1 MNKLMLHQVRLT
13 FIKRSISSFNLLS
26 ASAVHQTFHPQYQS
40 SLNNLMIVQ
49 SPIHRSISP
58 ADLSPQQRTRPRSHH
73 HRHSTNQRRI
83 QTQTNAAIPTEQ
95 QTSAETNSNNK
106 A

>member
-1 MNKLMLHQVRLT
+1 
-13 FIKRSISSFNLLS
+13 
-26 ASAVHQTFHPQYQS
+26 
-40 SLNNLMIVQ
+40 MIVQ

-58 ADLSPQQRTRPRSHH
+58 ADLSPQQRSRHRSHH

-83 QTQTNAAIPTEQ
+83 QTQTNAVIPTEQ
-95 QTSAETNSNNK
+95 QVSAETNSNNK